1 MMTGLTSELAR
12 PRGRYGVDG
21 DYRLIPAPVVFGGYL
36 LMCLA
41 AGVLAGM
48 WLMAGRILPGV
59 GAAVVTAVLV
69 GVGLSIVRF
78 SRRGKFEVWA
88 RLLTRLGL
96 RGDERVLDLGCG
108 RGAVLLTAAK
118 LVPRGSAVG
127 VDIWRADQTGNSME
141 ATLANADAE
150 GVADR
155 IEVHTADM
163 TDLRLPDG
171 SFDLIVSSL
180 AIHNLPGRQARL
192 SAIDEAVRVLRPGG
206 RVVIAD
212 LGFTRLYATR
222 LRERGMVDVKREDL
236 GWRAWWGLPLIRL
249 HAVTATKPQ
258 SRRYRKSRWRGGEIV
273 TAESVSR
280 VVALEEA
287 FLHPRVWDVFPEA
300 LQHKYQPVKARLS
313 DVGSERIRLMDAA
326 GIDVQVL
333 SHVAPGVQILADVQA
348 ELAVAISREVND
360 WLADAIAAH
369 PARFAGFAML
379 PTQSPTD
386 AADGVGADGS
396 RSWLQG
402 RADQRTHQRA
412 LP

>member
-1 MMTGLTSELAR
+1 MMMTGLTSELAR

-48 WLMAGRILPGV
+48 WLMAGRIVPGV

-69 GVGLSIVRF
+69 GAGMSIVRF

-88 RLLTRLGL
+88 QLLTRLGL

-118 LVPRGSAVG
+118 LVPRGCAVG
-127 VDIWRADQTGNSME
+127 VDIWRADQTGNSIE

-171 SFDLIVSSL
+171 SFDLVVSSL

-192 SAIDEAVRVLRPGG
+192 SAIDEAIRVLRPGG

-222 LRERGMVDVKREDL
+222 LRERGMVAVKRDDL
-236 GWRAWWGLPLIRL
+236 GWRAWWGLPLLRT
-249 HAVTATKPQ
+249 HAVSATKPQ
-258 SRRYRKSRWRGGEIV
+258 SRGPGNLDGEAGKS
-273 TAESVSR
+273 
-280 VVALEEA
+280 
-287 FLHPRVWDVFPEA
+287 
-300 LQHKYQPVKARLS
+300 
-313 DVGSERIRLMDAA
+313 
-326 GIDVQVL
+326 
-333 SHVAPGVQILADVQA
+333 
-348 ELAVAISREVND
+348 
-360 WLADAIAAH
+360 
-369 PARFAGFAML
+369 
-379 PTQSPTD
+379 
-386 AADGVGADGS
+386 
-396 RSWLQG
+396 
-402 RADQRTHQRA
+402 
-412 LP
+412 